1 VNPSLADAE
10 AAHHRPDGQVLRGK
24 RLFYNG
30 SLARIFLSSLS
41 PLSAAPDVK
50 FFTDYTN
57 LVLIAIALI
66 SGGLLL
72 WPAITR
78 RGGRGGVSA
87 AEATTLINRRNA
99 VVIDLRPAA
108 DFAQGHLPAAKN
120 LEMAELQAK
129 IGQFA
134 KNKGNP
140 VVLVCQT
147 GQQSQRASRIVSDAG
162 YAEVHVLQGGLDAW
176 QKAGMPVVK
185 QGAVK

>member
-1 VNPSLADAE
+1 
-10 AAHHRPDGQVLRGK
+10 
-24 RLFYNG
+24 
-30 SLARIFLSSLS
+30 
-41 PLSAAPDVK
+41 VK

-72 WPAITR
+72 WPAIIGR
-78 RGGRGGVSA
+78 GRGGVSA

-99 VVIDLRPAA
+99 VVIDLRTASEY
-108 DFAQGHLPAAKN
+108 AQGHLP
-120 LEMAELQAK
+120 MARNVEFGELQAK
-129 IGQFA
+129 IGQIA

-147 GQQSQRASRIVSDAG
+147 GQQSQKASRIVSDAG
-162 YAEVHVLQGGLDAW
+162 FAEVHVLQGGLDAW

-185 QGAVK
+185 QGVVK